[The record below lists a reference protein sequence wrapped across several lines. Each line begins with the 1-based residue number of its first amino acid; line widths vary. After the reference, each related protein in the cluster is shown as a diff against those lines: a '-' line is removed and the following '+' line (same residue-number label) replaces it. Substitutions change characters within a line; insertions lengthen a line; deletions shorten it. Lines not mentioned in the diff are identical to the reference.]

1 MEMRKHDAGY
11 AQPIPAL
18 DVSLRSAVSNDGAT
32 TPDTRL
38 PDLLTFAHVRRACE
52 LAIANGDYH
61 TAWRGAQALMRRC
74 PEALIPSMLMGNA
87 LLVGDKAGMAITHFR
102 LVITRNAMDSLAW
115 QGLASALTACGQAPA
130 AAAATRRAVCN
141 APLNDHGVPTD
152 AATAVPQALG
162 MIYLRRGMAD
172 MAVVELGNTL
182 RQSPPRNDLQWGY
195 IEALRQSNRLE
206 EAQRLLSHHDFVRE
220 PELPLLCLRAL
231 LSTASDV
238 IAVTRDQIT
247 AMDPDGSYQR
257 AFFAPHA
264 VPWPLTAQ
272 PMIGWDHDIHALAEY
287 LLATTKAPVLA
298 HTVDPVATVPTVTAP
313 PLHDYTAP
321 QTRPVIEATGDDGQ
335 AHVLLG
341 HRAALVRR
349 FGTAGWHAIDERIQR
364 LCRVLRQQGMFVV
377 AGYIDAPGGLAML
390 DILPPA
396 PIAPEAMAIR
406 DAVREMAAQLQLR
419 GLELTTLVLI
429 GGDQCIPFHRLQNPI
444 PDDEP
449 QILSDNPYACD
460 DAGYLLPQR
469 IVARLPEGDS
479 DDPQLLIGMLES
491 MAHYHA
497 KAQHQ
502 GQSGFDLATLL
513 RIRSTPAQ
521 RLAVGVAADAW
532 REPSQL
538 VLRNLH
544 ADAKLFTSPPLT
556 AQNFAARTLAGREVV
571 YINLHGAAGMP
582 HFYGQSASGWGA
594 ASALPIAISPNQLTR
609 NVVAG
614 AIIISE
620 ACYGAELAGRTI
632 HNSVPLKALS
642 EGALAFVGSTV
653 NAYGSAAAPLLGAD
667 LLFERMTR
675 YLADGMPIGMAL
687 HFARLE
693 FAQVMYDRQGFL
705 DDVDMKTLIE
715 FILLGDP
722 WAAVKGAQLQPTIR
736 HTSHSGS
743 MKLLT
748 VARVPKMVRRMN
760 LRETDVSPEMLRRA
774 KEVLQKYLPNDSV
787 SPLSIV
793 ATTNPYFQAKGLS
806 APDVRFS
813 MKSLMQTSDGQWL
826 PRNAHVTLSN
836 QLLTKAVLSH

>member
-1 MEMRKHDAGY
+1 MELRKHT

-18 DVSLRSAVSNDGAT
+18 DVSLRSTVSIESAA
-32 TPDTRL
+32 TPDNRL
-38 PDLLTFAHVRRACE
+38 PDLLPFAHVRRACE
-52 LAIANGDYH
+52 LAIAKGDYH
-61 TAWRGAQALMRRC
+61 AAWRGAQALMRRC
-74 PEALIPSMLMGNA
+74 PEALIPSTLMGNA
-87 LLVGDKAGMAITHFR
+87 LLVGGKPGLAMTHYR
-102 LVITRNAMDSLAW
+102 LVITRNAMDSQAW
-115 QGLASALTACGQAPA
+115 QGLASALTACGQEPA
-130 AAAATRRAVCN
+130 AAAAMRRAVCN
-141 APLNDHGVPTD
+141 APINDRGLPID
-152 AATAVPQALG
+152 AAAAVPQALG

-195 IEALRQSNRLE
+195 IEALRQSQRLE
-206 EAQRLLSHHDFVRE
+206 EAQRLLSHHDFVLE
-220 PELPLLCLRAL
+220 PEFPLLCLRAVM
-231 LSTASDV
+231 SDASDV
-238 IAVTRDQIT
+238 VTVTRDQIT

-264 VPWPLTAQ
+264 VPWPLSAQ
-272 PMIGWDHDIHALAEY
+272 PMIGWDQDIHALVDY
-287 LLATTKAPVLA
+287 LLATTKGPVLS
-298 HTVDPVATVPTVTAP
+298 HTADPESFAPMMTTPIPQDGTVT
-313 PLHDYTAP
+313 
-321 QTRPVIEATGDDGQ
+321 QTRPLLPAAVEDGQ
-335 AHVLLG
+335 AHIILG

-349 FGTAGWHAIDERIQR
+349 FGTAGWQDIDEHIRR
-364 LCRVLRQQGMFVV
+364 LCRVLRQKGMFVV
-377 AGYIDAPGGLAML
+377 AGYIDATGGLAML
-390 DILPPA
+390 DIPAPA
-396 PIAPEAMAIR
+396 PIAPDAMPIR
-406 DAVREMAAQLQLR
+406 DMVRKMATQLHLR
-419 GLELTTLVLI
+419 GIELTTLMLI
-429 GGDQCIPFHRLQNPI
+429 GGDECVPFHRLQNPI

-449 QILSDNPYACD
+449 HILSDNPYACD

-479 DDPQLLIGMLES
+479 DDPQLLIGMLHS
-491 MAHYHA
+491 MTQYHA
-497 KAQHQ
+497 QAHHQ
-502 GQSGFDLATLL
+502 GQTGFDLSTLL

-532 REPSQL
+532 REPSLL
-538 VLRNLH
+538 VLKNLH
-544 ADAKLFTSPPLT
+544 PDAKLLTSPPLT
-556 AQNFAARTLAGREVV
+556 TQNFIAATLAGREVL

-582 HFYGQSASGWGA
+582 HFYGQSATVWGA
-594 ASALPIAISPNQLTR
+594 ASALPIAISPDNLTR
-609 NVVAG
+609 NMVAG

-620 ACYGAELAGRTI
+620 ACYGAELAGRTP

-653 NAYGSAAAPLLGAD
+653 NAYGSAAPPLLGAD

-693 FAQVMYDRQGFL
+693 FAQIMYDRQGFL

-722 WAAVKGAQLQPTIR
+722 WAAVKGSQIQPSIQ

-743 MKLLT
+743 LKLLT
-748 VARVPKMVRRMN
+748 LARVPKVVRRMN
-760 LRETDVSPEMLRRA
+760 LRETDVSPDMLRRA
-774 KEVLQKYLPNDSV
+774 KEILQKYLPNDSA

-793 ATTNPYFQAKGLS
+793 ATTNPYYQAKGLS
-806 APDVRFS
+806 VPDVRFS

>member
-1 MEMRKHDAGY
+1 MEMRKHEAGY
-11 AQPIPAL
+11 AQPIPPL
-18 DVSLRSAVSNDGAT
+18 DVSLRSVVSNDTAY

-38 PDLLTFAHVRRACE
+38 PDLLSFAHVRRACE
-52 LAIANGDYH
+52 LAIASNDYH
-61 TAWRGAQALMRRC
+61 VAWRGAHVLMRRC

-87 LLVGDKAGMAITHFR
+87 LLVGKKPGLAMTHFR
-102 LVITRNAMDSLAW
+102 LVITRNAMDAQAW
-115 QGLASALTACGQAPA
+115 HGLASALTACGQVPA

-141 APLNDHGVPTD
+141 APLNDQGSPTEV
-152 AATAVPQALG
+152 AIAVPQALG
-162 MIYLRRGMAD
+162 MIYLRRGVAD

-206 EAQRLLSHHDFVRE
+206 EAQRLLSHHDFVHE
-220 PELPLLCLRAL
+220 PEFPLLCLRAL
-231 LSTASDV
+231 LSSASDV
-238 IAVTRDQIT
+238 VAVTRDQIT

-272 PMIGWDHDIHALAEY
+272 PMIGWDQDVHALAEY
-287 LLATTKAPVLA
+287 LVAIAQTPVLA
-298 HTVDPVATVPTVTAP
+298 HAVDPVATTPTVTV
-313 PLHDYTAP
+313 TAAYQQTSP
-321 QTRPVIEATGDDGQ
+321 QTRPVVAATVDDGQ
-335 AHVLLG
+335 AHVVLG

-349 FGTAGWHAIDERIQR
+349 FGTAGWQAIDECVQR
-364 LCRVLRQQGMFVV
+364 LCGVLRQRGLFVV
-377 AGYIDAPGGLAML
+377 AGYIDAPGGLAMR
-390 DILPPA
+390 DIPSPA
-396 PIAPEAMAIR
+396 PIAADAMAIR
-406 DAVREMAAQLQLR
+406 DAVREMATQLQLR
-419 GLELTTLVLI
+419 NLELTTLVLI

-449 QILSDNPYACD
+449 YVLSDNPYACD

-491 MAHYHA
+491 MVHYHSQVPHHSQA
-497 KAQHQ
+497 
-502 GQSGFDLATLL
+502 GFDLATLL

-521 RLAVGVAADAW
+521 HLAVGIAADAW
-532 REPSQL
+532 REPSLL

-544 ADAKLFTSPPLT
+544 SDAKLLTSPPIT
-556 AQNFAARTLAGREVV
+556 AQNLAVRALAGCEVL

-582 HFYGQSASGWGA
+582 HFYGQSATGWGA
-594 ASALPIAISPNQLTR
+594 ASALPIAISPNHLTR
-609 NVVAG
+609 AIVGG

-620 ACYGAELAGRTI
+620 ACYGAELAGRTPL
-632 HNSVPLKALS
+632 NSVPLKALS

-653 NAYGSAAAPLLGAD
+653 NAYGSAATPLLGAD

-675 YLADGMPIGMAL
+675 YLADGVPIGMAL

-693 FAQVMYDRQGFL
+693 FAQIMYDRQGFL

-715 FILLGDP
+715 FILLGNP
-722 WAAVKGAQLQPTIR
+722 WAAVNGSQVQPKQRYATQ
-736 HTSHSGS
+736 SES

-748 VARVPKMVRRMN
+748 VVRVPKIVRRMN
-760 LRETDVSPEMLRRA
+760 LSETDVSPDMLRRA
-774 KEVLQKYLPNDSV
+774 KEILQKYLPNDRAV
-787 SPLSIV
+787 PLSIV
-793 ATTNPYFQAKGLS
+793 ASTNPYYQAKGLA